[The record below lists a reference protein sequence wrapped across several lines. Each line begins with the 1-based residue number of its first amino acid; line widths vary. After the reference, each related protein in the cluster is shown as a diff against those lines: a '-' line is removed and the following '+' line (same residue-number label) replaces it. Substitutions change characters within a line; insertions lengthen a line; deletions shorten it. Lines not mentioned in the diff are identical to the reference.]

1 MAIYKTSQGL
11 RVKSVSSDP
20 ANIKEGRIWYNSS
33 VKKIKVVPTI
43 GAWAS
48 GGNSSTSKSNL
59 GSFGIQTAA
68 VQACGIIQPGAP
80 STDYS
85 HISCE
90 EYDGSSWTAGGNV
103 SDGKRYIIGGGGT
116 LTAGFI
122 AKGSDGASFFTKTE
136 EYDGSSWTTSG
147 ATSIGAQLACA
158 LGATQTA
165 GLCIGGASPAGPRF
179 NSTEEYDGSSWT
191 TGGNMGSV
199 GYSIA
204 GAGTQTAGLRF
215 GGSISDPTTSS
226 NISEEYDGS
235 SWTSGETAP
244 YSQRGAGGSGTQTAA
259 IFHGGKPPTVATAVT
274 YDGTNWAA
282 VANLATAR
290 DDHGTTNAAAG
301 GNNLAA
307 SFNGNISGGRANT
320 LEEWTEA
327 ATTRTVDVS

>member
-20 ANIKEGRIWYNSS
+20 ANIKEGQIWYNSS

-68 VQACGIIQPGAP
+68 VQACGIIPPGAP

-85 HISCE
+85 QISCE

-136 EYDGSSWTTSG
+136 EYDGSSWTT
-147 ATSIGAQLACA
+147 
-158 LGATQTA
+158 
-165 GLCIGGASPAGPRF
+165 
-179 NSTEEYDGSSWT
+179 
-191 TGGNMGSV
+191 GGNMGSV

-215 GGSISDPTTSS
+215 GGSISDPSTSL

>member
-1 MAIYKTSQGL
+1 MATYRKVKGYSI
-11 RVKSVSSDP
+11 KSVSSDP
-20 ANIKEGRIWYNSS
+20 ANAKEGQIWYNSS

-68 VQACGIIQPGAP
+68 VQACGIIPPGAP

-85 HISCE
+85 QISC
-90 EYDGSSWTAGGNV
+90 
-103 SDGKRYIIGGGGT
+103 
-116 LTAGFI
+116 
-122 AKGSDGASFFTKTE
+122 
-136 EYDGSSWTTSG
+136 
-147 ATSIGAQLACA
+147 
-158 LGATQTA
+158 
-165 GLCIGGASPAGPRF
+165 
-179 NSTEEYDGSSWT
+179 EEYDGSSWT

-307 SFNGNISGGRANT
+307 SFNGNISGGRATT